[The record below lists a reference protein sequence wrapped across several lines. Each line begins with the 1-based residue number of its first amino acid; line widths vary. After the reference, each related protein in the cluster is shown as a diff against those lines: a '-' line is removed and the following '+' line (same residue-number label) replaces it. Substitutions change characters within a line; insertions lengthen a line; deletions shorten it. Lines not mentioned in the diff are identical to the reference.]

1 MVKLLVLSI
10 FGMTLLAES
19 PKSATMYVSPQT
31 ISIVGGYT
39 PFKDGFVNVFVDD
52 LDNRVVAYRCSI
64 KLSDGTQPSSIVV
77 AGSPTDSPRALCS
90 FIMAPGVFP
99 LEVAKVERL
108 LLEQ

>member
-39 PFKDGFVNVFVDD
+39 PFKDGFVNVFVDVFVD
-52 LDNRVVAYRCSI
+52 VVVDIVSKYFLEDVDRDGTAFISRYY
-64 KLSDGTQPSSIVV
+64 LTQSDGRVN
-77 AGSPTDSPRALCS
+77 
-90 FIMAPGVFP
+90 
-99 LEVAKVERL
+99 
-108 LLEQ
+108 